1 MYMHATCKGKMK
13 TQNKEGNNNA
23 YRIVV

>member
-1 MYMHATCKGKMK
+1 MHATCKGEMK

-23 YRIVV
+23 YSIAV